1 MRRLLAIAL
10 LVGACGGTT
19 ASPSPETRAITG
31 TFLLSNGERPNDRDI
46 GGCSGTGGYSDIH
59 VGTNVVV
66 RDATDTIIG
75 ASSLVIDPNG
85 PEPVASG
92 NYQCGYAFTVAGLP
106 DSAFYTVEVSHRGA
120 LTYSRADMKASG
132 WTVEFTIGD

>member
-1 MRRLLAIAL
+1 MIAL
-10 LVGACGGTT
+10 LVAACGSAPAT
-19 ASPSPETRAITG
+19 PETHALTG
-31 TFLLSNGERPNDRDI
+31 TFLLSNGERPDDRDT
-46 GGCSGTGGYSDIH
+46 GGCSGTGGYSDIG

-75 ASSLVIDPNG
+75 TAPLTMDPAG

-92 NYQCGYAFTVAGLP
+92 NYQCGYAFTVSVP

-120 LTYSRADMKASG
+120 LTYSRADLESKSWRVSLNLG
-132 WTVEFTIGD
+132 P